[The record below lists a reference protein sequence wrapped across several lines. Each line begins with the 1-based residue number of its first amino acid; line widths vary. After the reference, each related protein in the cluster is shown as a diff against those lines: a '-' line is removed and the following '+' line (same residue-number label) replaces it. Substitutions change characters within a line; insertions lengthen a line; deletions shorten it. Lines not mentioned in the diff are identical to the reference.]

1 MRYTSNY
8 NFSIAEGTDGVN
20 LLTQSYPN
28 FETIDT
34 ALKEVSDSAI
44 TSAAETKVGT
54 VHNLVR
60 TSPDRTVI
68 KFTATSNFVTG
79 DTFTVDGVA
88 VTAVTTGGTALK
100 TGAFLIN
107 SNVLCILNG
116 LVLTVLVSEVSV
128 DASDVNFDN
137 AGTGMLST
145 NVQDAIEE
153 VKNAIP
159 TVPSN
164 YAATAITYDNTGSGL
179 VATNAQDAI
188 DELAAQIPGGYVE
201 IVADGVKTTPTLL
214 NELFNLLDVNK
225 IRLDSK
231 FVLYSTAGE
240 VLVFKL
246 RKYKT
251 DGSMYDFS
259 NDAVGATQGAIN
271 LMLLTNNASHY
282 YSVYINVGNDTFGEV
297 LSAQPNGTVLRVY
310 Y

>member
-8 NFSIAEGTDGVN
+8 NLAIAEGTDNVN

-34 ALKEVSDSAI
+34 ALKDVSDSAI
-44 TSAAETKVGT
+44 TGAAETKVGT

-60 TSPDRTVI
+60 TSPDRLII
-68 KFTATSNFVTG
+68 KFTATSNYVTG

-137 AGTGMLST
+137 AGTSMLST

-159 TVPSN
+159 LVPAS
-164 YAATAITYDNTGSGL
+164 YAATAITYDNSGSGL
-179 VATNAQDAI
+179 IATNVQDAI
-188 DELAAQIPGGYVE
+188 DELSVGGGTSYEEVTAPGNTSYTSVLNTLYGLITPANVTSKSRLEVTYSGRTRILPIIAISASTLTYETTYVSDTGTVVRTE
-201 IVADGVKTTPTLL
+201 DYRVSSSSKFYQADGSATPVDKSTTNVASGT
-214 NELFNLLDVNK
+214 V
-225 IRLDSK
+225 IRL
-231 FVLYSTAGE
+231 
-240 VLVFKL
+240 
-246 RKYKT
+246 
-251 DGSMYDFS
+251 
-259 NDAVGATQGAIN
+259 
-271 LMLLTNNASHY
+271 Y
-282 YSVYINVGNDTFGEV
+282 Y
-297 LSAQPNGTVLRVY
+297 
-310 Y
+310 

>member
-8 NFSIAEGTDGVN
+8 NLAIAEGTDNVN

-60 TSPDRTVI
+60 TSPDRTII
-68 KFTATSNFVTG
+68 KFIATSNFVTG

-88 VTAVTTGGTALK
+88 VTAVTTGGTSLK
-100 TGAFLIN
+100 SGAFLIN

-137 AGTGMLST
+137 TGTGILAN

-153 VKNAIP
+153 VKDASDAI
-159 TVPSN
+159 
-164 YAATAITYDNTGSGL
+164 
-179 VATNAQDAI
+179 ATNVNTYVSGTILTGNTTITLSNAAI
-188 DELAAQIPGGYVE
+188 RTTSFIDIYFKDKLIAPVSVTVVAGSVTVE
-201 IVADGVKTTPTLL
+201 IEAEDTDTDIAVRIA
-214 NELFNLLDVNK
+214 NL
-225 IRLDSK
+225 
-231 FVLYSTAGE
+231 
-240 VLVFKL
+240 
-246 RKYKT
+246 
-251 DGSMYDFS
+251 
-259 NDAVGATQGAIN
+259 
-271 LMLLTNNASHY
+271 
-282 YSVYINVGNDTFGEV
+282 
-297 LSAQPNGTVLRVY
+297 
-310 Y
+310 